1 MIFKAMS
8 MEITQGVNAD
18 KKQKKVHA
26 STQTSAGGTS
36 KVSEE
41 PPGREEEHHER
52 SQKQQR
58 KCLEEGVS
66 QCVRCCRKVN
76 SDEALNTPDPG
87 T

>member
-1 MIFKAMS
+1 M
-8 MEITQGVNAD
+8 
-18 KKQKKVHA
+18 
-26 STQTSAGGTS
+26 
-36 KVSEE
+36 
-41 PPGREEEHHER
+41 ER

-76 SDEALNTPDPG
+76 SSDEALEQLLDPG